1 MKHENLQALA
11 MELNLTNLQIVALN
25 EMGEWIRD
33 GAEDYVSVA
42 DSLSEQEDKYL
53 RAWLENEG
61 IKVTKGKG
69 K

>member
-25 EMGEWIRD
+25 EIAANIANGKD
-33 GAEDYVSVA
+33 TYASKA
-42 DSLSEQEDKYL
+42 DLLSEQEDKYL

-61 IKVTKGKG
+61 IRVEKAEG
-69 K
+69 